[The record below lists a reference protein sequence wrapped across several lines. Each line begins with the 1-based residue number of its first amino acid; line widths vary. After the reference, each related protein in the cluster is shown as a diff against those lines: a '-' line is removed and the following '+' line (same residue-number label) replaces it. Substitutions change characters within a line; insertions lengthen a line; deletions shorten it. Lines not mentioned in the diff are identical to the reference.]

1 MNWSPAI
8 DVRERIPFSAY
19 DHPLVLSF
27 CKRAS
32 IVFTASVVILILLP
46 DKRSQGLYLL
56 EHGADASHPAPTRDL
71 FGSRAFSSMPF
82 VAKLEQCQMG
92 M

>member
-8 DVRERIPFSAY
+8 DVHERIPFLAY
-19 DHPLVLSF
+19 DHPVVSLSV
-27 CKRAS
+27 RGPQS
-32 IVFTASVVILILLP
+32 SSLLPVVILILSP
-46 DKRSQGLYLL
+46 GNRSQGLYLL
-56 EHGADASHPAPTRDL
+56 EHRADARHSAPTRDL